1 MFLIKSGLHDSIRQ
15 FYQNLQDMCHCR
27 KISIVVVNHWGGCL
41 QMGSVFVNTVTKWK
55 IISDPFLLVC
65 LLYFIWS
72 NVHLLGDGLSKTSH
86 KSRLGIACFFS
97 VLEGGQTVYFCFLE
111 IAAEGEHHQ
120 CVSLL
125 PAWTALCV
133 VCAIWFSLEMQ
144 ILSLNLTVYRV
155 SLIFWNY

>member
-15 FYQNLQDMCHCR
+15 FYQNLQDMCHCHE
-27 KISIVVVNHWGGCL
+27 ISIVVVNHWGGCL
-41 QMGSVFVNTVTKWK
+41 QIGSGLVNTVTKWK

-72 NVHLLGDGLSKTSH
+72 KVHHLGDGSSKTSH
-86 KSRLGIACFFS
+86 KSRLGIACFFIS

-111 IAAEGEHHQ
+111 IAAEGELHQ

-125 PAWTALCV
+125 LAWTACV
-133 VCAIWFSLEMQ
+133 WFAQFGSLWRCK
-144 ILSLNLTVYRV
+144 S
-155 SLIFWNY
+155 